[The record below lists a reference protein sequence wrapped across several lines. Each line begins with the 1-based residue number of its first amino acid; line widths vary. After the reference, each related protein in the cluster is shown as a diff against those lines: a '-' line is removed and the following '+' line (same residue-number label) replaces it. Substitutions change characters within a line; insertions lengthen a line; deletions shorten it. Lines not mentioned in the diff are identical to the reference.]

1 MSKENVAKLKDEL
14 QKRPELQ
21 QKLKE
26 VKDVETLVV
35 LAKAEGFDFTKEE
48 FMKFEKEVMQSKK
61 LSDDELDKVSG
72 GGLYTSYDYLKTT
85 VGYGCKYWEAASTRA
100 WIGVRGTCGSCRY
113 WGVDNYLDALF
124 IFAGGLGIC
133 SNQNNIKK

>member
-1 MSKENVAKLKDEL
+1 MSKENILKFKDEL

-26 VKDVETLVV
+26 AKNVETLVV

-48 FMKFEKEVMQSKK
+48 FMELGKEVMQSRK

-72 GGLYTSYDYLKTT
+72 GGIYNENGFLQTT
-85 VGYGCKYWEAASTRA
+85 IGYGCKYWEAAVHLWS
-100 WIGVRGTCGSCRY
+100 GPRGTCGSCTY
-113 WGVDNYLDALF
+113 WRLDSDIVA
-124 IFAGGLGIC
+124 IFAIFGAPGTC
-133 SNQNNIKK
+133 CNRNNIKGK